1 MDEELQEDWL
11 DARLREEAPY
21 IDDAGF
27 TAQLVQK
34 LPARRAARTSFRGVI
49 LLAITFFACVVT
61 YFASGGGHFLVS
73 AVDTLATW
81 PLWMVCTIAIFCGII
96 GTAVS
101 AGAAWSQARE
111 ETLG

>member
-21 IDDAGF
+21 VDDAGF

-34 LPARRAARTSFRGVI
+34 LPARRAAGPSFRGAI
-49 LLAITFFACVVT
+49 LLAITIFACVVT
-61 YFASGGGHFLVS
+61 YFASGGGYFLIS

-81 PLWMVCTIAIFCGII
+81 PLWMVCTIAILCGII
-96 GTAVS
+96 ATVVA

-111 ETLG
+111 EML